1 MDIINNKDIAIIKQQ
16 LADELC
22 KNVVTFETLLLEQE
36 QKVVTWQF
44 ANDEFYSP
52 IPFYHELNKL
62 KHGRLLKNI
71 EFADRLN
78 RANVFSFGFSEDTRL
93 LLMQKSNGNDLGVH
107 SKVYEYKKT
116 GIVQYFTIRTYP
128 SSRVPNKLISLG
140 ILTPVTNDIQID
152 LVLSSNQRNWTVTVY
167 KYERGLVTKS
177 YRYSEGWNGQ
187 AEYDYIYNHQGLLE
201 RIKIGTIDWWKSST
215 L

>member
-1 MDIINNKDIAIIKQQ
+1 MNIINNKDIAIIKQQ
-16 LADELC
+16 LAEELC
-22 KNVVTFETLLLEQE
+22 KNIVTFEALLLEQE
-36 QKVVTWQF
+36 QKVVKWQF

-62 KHGRLLKNI
+62 KQGRLLKDI
-71 EFADRLN
+71 EFADRFN

-93 LLMQKSNGNDLGVH
+93 LLMQKSNGKDLGVN
-107 SKVYEYKKT
+107 SKVYEYKKN
-116 GIVQYFTIRTYP
+116 GIVQYFTICTYY
-128 SSRVPNKLISLG
+128 SSRLPNKLISLG
-140 ILTPVTNDIQID
+140 ILTPITNDIQID
-152 LVLSSNQRNWTVTVY
+152 LVLSSNKQNWAVTVY

-187 AEYDYIYNHQGLLE
+187 AEYDYIYNQGLLE
-201 RIKIGTIDWWKSST
+201 RIKIGTIDWWRSPK